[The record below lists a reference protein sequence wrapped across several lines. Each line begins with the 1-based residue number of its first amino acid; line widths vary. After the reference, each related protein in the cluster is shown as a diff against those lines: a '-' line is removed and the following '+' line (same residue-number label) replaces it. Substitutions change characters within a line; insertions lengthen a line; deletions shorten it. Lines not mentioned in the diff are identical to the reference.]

1 MNEIFEI
8 IRKLP
13 YQHLVFTFFSVII
26 GGILIYIYVK
36 SKKKNRSKVLAII
49 SLIVVLNEILFQF
62 LLVYFDSWSLKESL
76 PLEMCYISAL
86 IIPIYNYNKDNRNL
100 KNWLFFAGFGG
111 SFFAFINTNLED
123 GAMVYTFIHYFIA
136 HGLILIV
143 VASLIIDGYRPSWKD
158 YFSTVKWTT
167 LLIVLMLVINST
179 LSSNYMFTHNKPP
192 GVTFTKLMPEWP
204 YYFLIMLLIGL
215 IAYTL
220 MMVVK
225 LIPSKKSKKWK
236 KMFLKQ

>member
-1 MNEIFEI
+1 MNEVFEI
-8 IRKLP
+8 VRNLP

-26 GGILIYIYVK
+26 GLILIYIYTYTKNK
-36 SKKKNRSKVLAII
+36 SRVLNSI
-49 SLIVVLNEILFQF
+49 SLIVILNEIIFQF
-62 LLVYFDSWSLKESL
+62 LLIYFNSWSLTESL

-86 IIPIYNYNKDNRNL
+86 IIPIYNQSKNNRSL
-100 KNWLFFAGFGG
+100 QNWLFFAGFGG

-136 HGLILIV
+136 HGLIVIV
-143 VASLIIDGYRPSWKD
+143 VAALIIDGYRPSWKD
-158 YFSTVKWTT
+158 YFKTVKWTT
-167 LLIVLMLVINST
+167 FLVVLMIFINN
-179 LSSNYMFTHNKPP
+179 LLGSNYMFTQNKPP

-215 IAYTL
+215 ISYTL

-225 LIPSKKSKKWK
+225 FIPKKSK
-236 KMFLKQ
+236 